1 MESKLEED
9 HFKILMNAQN
19 DLIKFLSKEEVD
31 AQSHIDNIKSLCA
44 QLKN

>member
-9 HFKILMNAQN
+9 QFKILMNAQN
-19 DLIKFLSKEEVD
+19 DLMKFLAKEEVD
-31 AQSHIDNIKSLCA
+31 VQSHIDNIKSLCA

>member
-9 HFKILMNAQN
+9 QFNILMNAQN
-19 DLIKFLSKEEVD
+19 DLIRFLAKEEVNV
-31 AQSHIDNIKSLCA
+31 QSHIENIKSLCA